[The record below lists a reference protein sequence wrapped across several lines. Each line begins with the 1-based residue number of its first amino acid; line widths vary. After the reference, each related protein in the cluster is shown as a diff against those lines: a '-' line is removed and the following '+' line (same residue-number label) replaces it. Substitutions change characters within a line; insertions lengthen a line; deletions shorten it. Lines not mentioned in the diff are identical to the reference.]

1 MSTNE
6 SMGQIEETRDLVSS
20 IRNEIGK
27 VLVGQSA
34 LIDGLLI
41 GLFTKGHILIEG
53 VPGLA
58 KTSAVKALADTVQAT
73 FKRIQFTPDLLP
85 ADLIGTEIYRPESGE
100 FFIKKGPLFH
110 NIILADEINRAPS
123 KVQSAL
129 LEAAARPAEWVM
141 AAIVGAAGL
150 EPTLTA
156 VRRGSVVAL
165 ANKETLVCAGRLM
178 ISEVIK
184 HKATLLPVDSEHNA
198 IFQVL
203 DQERPEGV
211 DHIILTAS
219 GGPFRTKPLEEMAKA
234 TPEQAVAHPNWDMG
248 AKISVDSAT
257 MMNKGLEII
266 EAKHLFGLTPEEI
279 RVLVHP
285 QSVIHSAVAY
295 IDGSVL
301 AQMGSPDMRT
311 PIAHTLAWP
320 ARMPAPV
327 EPLDLAAIGQLT
339 FEAPDTV
346 RFPALRLAE
355 ESLAGAA
362 SSPIILN
369 AANEVA
375 VEGFLAGRLGFLQIA
390 ELVERT
396 LNTLPG
402 CEPRS
407 IDEVLEIDAGARR
420 AANEL
425 LLTI

>member
-1 MSTNE
+1 MATP
-6 SMGQIEETRDLVSS
+6 IT
-20 IRNEIGK
+20 
-27 VLVGQSA
+27 
-34 LIDGLLI
+34 
-41 GLFTKGHILIEG
+41 T
-53 VPGLA
+53 
-58 KTSAVKALADTVQAT
+58 VKAKLEAAPRSVTILGSTGSVGCST
-73 FKRIQFTPDLLP
+73 LDLL
-85 ADLIGTEIYRPESGE
+85 S
-100 FFIKKGPLFH
+100 
-110 NIILADEINRAPS
+110 RAPDS
-123 KVQSAL
+123 YAVEALTAHSNVALLAEQARQFRPKLAVIADDRHYLDLKKALEGSGVEAAAGRAAL

-178 ISEVIK
+178 ISEVAK

-219 GGPFRTKPLEEMAKA
+219 GGPFRTTPLEDMAVA

-339 FEAPDTV
+339 FEAPDME
-346 RFPALRLAE
+346 RFPALRLAQ
-355 ESLAGAA
+355 ESLADAT

-396 LNTLPG
+396 LNALPG
-402 CEPRS
+402 SEPQS
-407 IDEVLEIDAGARR
+407 IDEVQEIDAAARR
-420 AANEL
+420 AAND
-425 LLTI
+425 IVKNFG